1 MFIRKAAN
9 GNYYLCK
16 RSYFAGKTKGLG
28 RHGVASGF
36 KNWFF
41 ADNQGMINV
50 KTITIPTALF
60 GKKLRF
66 KVEVEQKKA

>member
-16 RSYFAGKTKGLG
+16 RSYFAGKAHGLG
-28 RHGVASGF
+28 RAGVETGF

-50 KTITIPTALF
+50 NKITIPTALF

-66 KVEVEQKKA
+66 KLEVEKK